1 MEAVLKNAPVFEI
14 LLEAEDDSKL
24 GKGGSRGGGGV
35 PIDFAQLSKRLTEK
49 LGVDVSGLIQDISS
63 KAHQHRAICMVTY
76 LLIKYLCKQDYYS
89 HRKVVLVLPE
99 GYQGLLVVNVRDVS
113 DQN

>member
-1 MEAVLKNAPVFEI
+1 MEAVLRNAHVFEI

-24 GKGGSRGGGGV
+24 GKGGQVTGGGV
-35 PIDFAQLSKRLTEK
+35 PIDYAQLGKKLTEK
-49 LGVDVSGLIQDISS
+49 LGVDITGLYCVQEE
-63 KAHQHRAICMVTY
+63 KKTPHQKLCHLTY

-99 GYQGLLVVNVRDVS
+99 GYQGLLVVNSRDVS
-113 DQN
+113 VNH

>member
-24 GKGGSRGGGGV
+24 GNGGSRGGGV

-63 KAHQHRAICMVTY
+63 KYCAHEAICKIAY

-89 HRKVVLVLPE
+89 HRKVVFVLPE
-99 GYQGLLVVNVRDVS
+99 GYQGLLVVNSRDVS